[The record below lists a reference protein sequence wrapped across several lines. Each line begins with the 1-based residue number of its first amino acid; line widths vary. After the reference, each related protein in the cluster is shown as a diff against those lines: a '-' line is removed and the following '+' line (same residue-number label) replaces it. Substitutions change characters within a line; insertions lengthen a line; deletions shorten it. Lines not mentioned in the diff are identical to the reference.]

1 MIATAPKRIVGL
13 AVSSRA
19 VVYAYNLFKRTRTGF
34 RDVGN
39 VVAIPTG

>member
-1 MIATAPKRIVGL
+1 VIATAPKRIVGL

-19 VVYAYNLFKRTRTGF
+19 VVYAYNLFKRTGF

-39 VVAIPTG
+39 VVAIRTG